1 MNIAYN
7 FITSDFRIRDK
18 LLNNLNISEYLNT
31 RALLLINF
39 TTAISAANPNGVN
52 LFQFISDRLLDP
64 TNHIIFAYDQHDNNK
79 IIGVIIFKIEPSSPS
94 SINVIFHRCIATTRE
109 YDEICN
115 ILMGYLQTLARLIE
129 RRVVVVGD
137 HPPRLLGPG
146 GSMLGGKKA
155 IKARKVKRSRSRQ
168 SGRSRQSKNARKM
181 TRRRGGTRKS

>member
-7 FITSDFRIRDK
+7 FITSDSQIRDR
-18 LLNNLNISEYLNT
+18 LRNSLNIAEYLNT

-39 TTAISAANPNGVN
+39 TTAMAISAANPNGAN
-52 LFQFISDRLLDP
+52 LFQFISERLLDP
-64 TNHIIFAYDQHDNNK
+64 TNHIIFAYDQGDNNK
-79 IIGVIIFKIEPSSPS
+79 IIGLIIFKIEPSSPSS

-115 ILMGYLQTLARLIE
+115 ILMSYLQTLARLME

-137 HPPRLLGPG
+137 QPPRLLGPG

-155 IKARKVKRSRSRQ
+155 VKARKVKRSRSRH
-168 SGRSRQSKNARKM
+168 SRRSRKM
-181 TRRRGGTRKS
+181 IRRRGGTRKSE

>member
-7 FITSDFRIRDK
+7 FITSDSQIRDR
-18 LLNNLNISEYLNT
+18 LRNNLNISEYSN

-39 TTAISAANPNGVN
+39 TTAMGISAANPSGAT
-52 LFQFISDRLLDP
+52 LFQFISDRLIDP
-64 TNHIIFAYDQHDNNK
+64 TNHIIFAYDQGDNNK

-129 RRVVVVGD
+129 RRVVVVVGD
-137 HPPRLLGPG
+137 QPPRLLGPG

-155 IKARKVKRSRSRQ
+155 IKARKVKRSKHSRRSR
-168 SGRSRQSKNARKM
+168 KM
-181 TRRRGGTRKS
+181 IRRRGGTRKS

>member
-1 MNIAYN
+1 MKIAYN
-7 FITSDFRIRDK
+7 FITIDSQIRDK
-18 LLNNLNISEYLNT
+18 LLNNLNISEYSN

-39 TTAISAANPNGVN
+39 TTAMGISPANPNGAN
-52 LFQFISDRLLDP
+52 FFQFISDRLIDQ
-64 TNHIIFAYDQHDNNK
+64 TNNIIFAYDEDDNNK
-79 IIGVIIFKIEPSSPS
+79 IIGIIIFKIEPSSPS

-115 ILMGYLQTLARLIE
+115 ILMSYLQTLARLIE
-129 RRVVVVGD
+129 RRVVVVDD

-155 IKARKVKRSRSRQ
+155 IKARKVKRSR
-168 SGRSRQSKNARKM
+168 QSKNARKM

>member
-7 FITSDFRIRDK
+7 FITSDSRIRDI
-18 LLNNLNISEYLNT
+18 LRNNLNISEYLNT

-39 TTAISAANPNGVN
+39 TTAMAISAANPNGAT

-64 TNHIIFAYDQHDNNK
+64 TNHIIFAYDQGDNNK

-115 ILMGYLQTLARLIE
+115 ILMGYLQTLAKLIE
-129 RRVVVVGD
+129 RRGVVVGD
-137 HPPRLLGPG
+137 QPSRLLGPG

-155 IKARKVKRSRSRQ
+155 VKKVKTFKKVK
-168 SGRSRQSKNARKM
+168 KNDTPARRY
-181 TRRRGGTRKS
+181 T

>member
-7 FITSDFRIRDK
+7 FITSDSRIRDR
-18 LLNNLNISEYLNT
+18 LRNSLNIAEYLNT

-39 TTAISAANPNGVN
+39 TTAMAISAANPNGAT
-52 LFQFISDRLLDP
+52 LFQFISERLLDP
-64 TNHIIFAYDQHDNNK
+64 TNHIIFAYDQGDNNK
-79 IIGVIIFKIEPSSPS
+79 IIGVIIFKIEPSSPSS

-115 ILMGYLQTLARLIE
+115 ILMSYLQTLARLME

-137 HPPRLLGPG
+137 QPPRLLGPG

-155 IKARKVKRSRSRQ
+155 VKARKVKRSRSRH
-168 SGRSRQSKNARKM
+168 SRRSRKM
-181 TRRRGGTRKS
+181 IRRRGGTRKSE

>member
-7 FITSDFRIRDK
+7 FITSDSRIRDI
-18 LLNNLNISEYLNT
+18 LRNNLNISEYLNT

-39 TTAISAANPNGVN
+39 TTAMGISPANPNGAN

-64 TNHIIFAYDQHDNNK
+64 TNHIIFAYDQGDNNK
-79 IIGVIIFKIEPSSPS
+79 IIGVIIFKIEPSSPSS

-115 ILMGYLQTLARLIE
+115 ILMAYLQTLARFIE

-155 IKARKVKRSRSRQ
+155 IKARKVKRSRSRH
-168 SGRSRQSKNARKM
+168 SRRSRKM
-181 TRRRGGTRKS
+181 IRRRGGTRKS